1 MCEMAAELGCG
12 SGQQTEEH
20 ALEFEKR
27 DLFQESFVLCVN
39 FLHATVL
46 RELDELEQLFC
57 ECACVGGWVRALAC
71 ACMCRMSC
79 YRAP

>member
-1 MCEMAAELGCG
+1 
-12 SGQQTEEH
+12 
-20 ALEFEKR
+20 
-27 DLFQESFVLCVN
+27 VLCVN